1 MLTSAGARSK
11 QEARHRGRD
20 LLRRLRQNLVGFWL
34 LERLL
39 KGR

>member
-1 MLTSAGARSK
+1 MLSSAGARSK
-11 QEARHRGRD
+11 HDASHRGRD

-34 LERLL
+34 LERML